1 MNKAYL
7 SFGDLPITHCLVPRP
22 LAVFHLGQSVSDH
35 VVRAKKRGLDKNQ
48 KLRQIVSI
56 FPGAKA
62 VRAMAEKSVE
72 VVSSNSFSTQM
83 RNASIDKSFWSV

>member
-1 MNKAYL
+1 MQVNESSL
-7 SFGDLPITHCLVPRP
+7 SSETGAEKRPRFLIS

-62 VRAMAEKSVE
+62 VGAMVEKSVE
-72 VVSSNSFSTQM
+72 VVSSNSFCFD
-83 RNASIDKSFWSV
+83 R